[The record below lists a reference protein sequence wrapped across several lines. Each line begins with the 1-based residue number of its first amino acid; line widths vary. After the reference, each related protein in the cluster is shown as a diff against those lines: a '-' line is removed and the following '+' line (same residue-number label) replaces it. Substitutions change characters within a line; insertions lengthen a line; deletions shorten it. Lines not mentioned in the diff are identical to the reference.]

1 MNRAGAFR
9 MLRRTAICLAL
20 LLWLTAFTSSHSY
33 AEGEDACTLISKS
46 DVESIL
52 GKADGG
58 GYHRGVGG
66 STTITAGRTGVSAP

>member
-1 MNRAGAFR
+1 

-20 LLWLTAFTSSHSY
+20 LLWLTAFAPSHSY
-33 AEGEDACTLISKS
+33 AEGKDACALISKS

-58 GYHRGVGG
+58 GYHRGVSD
-66 STTITAGRTGVSAP
+66 STTITPGRTRVSAP